1 MAPADQAD
9 PRAARLKQILEEKAV
24 LRGEFT
30 LSSGK
35 KSSYYFDGRRATH
48 DAEGA
53 AMIGALVSELLGDA
67 GINVVGGPA
76 TGANA
81 IVTATQIASYAKMQP
96 MDGFYV
102 REEAKGHGAKR
113 LVEGNP
119 PARGGKVAIVD
130 DTMTTGGSIQRAI
143 DAVEAEGLVVAKVV
157 VIVDRRQGG
166 AEALRAKGYEVE
178 ALFEADGEGNI
189 L

>member
-1 MAPADQAD
+1 MAADQAD
-9 PRAARLKQILEEKAV
+9 PRVARLKQILQEKAV

-30 LSSGK
+30 LASGK

-48 DAEGA
+48 DAEGI
-53 AMIGALVSELLGDA
+53 AMIGALVSELLEDVGIDA
-67 GINVVGGPA
+67 VGGPA

-81 IVTATQIASYAKMQP
+81 IVTATQVASYTKMRSI
-96 MDGFYV
+96 DGFYV
-102 REEAKGHGAKR
+102 REEAKAHGTKR
-113 LVEGNP
+113 LIEGNP

-143 DAVEAEGLVVAKVV
+143 DAVEAEGLIVAKVI

-166 AEALRAKGYEVE
+166 AEALRAKGYDVE
-178 ALFEADGEGNI
+178 ALFEADSEGNI